1 MKSGVAALRLAAASV
16 ALIAAL
22 CSAGCSMV
30 LDDNS
35 VVYSAAPGKYDFLD
49 CKGISGRIT
58 ATSERADE
66 LSALMERA
74 RQDSVGPL
82 VSNMVYRDE
91 YNTKQADLVA
101 LRQAADQK
109 RCVPDVKPASLKPM
123 H

>member
-1 MKSGVAALRLAAASV
+1 MNFRSAAASL
-16 ALIAAL
+16 ALVGAL
-22 CSAGCSMV
+22 TGAGCSMV

-49 CKGISGRIT
+49 CKGIASRIT
-58 ATSERADE
+58 STAERAEE
-66 LSALMERA
+66 LSNLMTRA
-74 RQDSVGPL
+74 RQDPLGPM

-91 YNTKQADLVA
+91 YNAKQADLLA

-109 RCVPDVKPASLKPM
+109 RCVPETKPASLKPM